1 FPLQSLWK
9 RVAHPQLFHKLRFAY
24 CVENGIS
31 LYACNYTPACRW
43 AFFFKATLDR
53 DKFYKYIHNSASTA
67 VAFTEVLLSKPRAA
81 LILLPVINHAGLMK
95 RLTSLPG

>member
-1 FPLQSLWK
+1 M
-9 RVAHPQLFHKLRFAY
+9 RVITPQPVAGL
-24 CVENGIS
+24 
-31 LYACNYTPACRW
+31 
-43 AFFFKATLDR
+43 FFKATLDG

-67 VAFTEVLLSKPRAA
+67 VALQKYCSKPRAA

>member
-1 FPLQSLWK
+1 MAYPFM
-9 RVAHPQLFHKLRFAY
+9 RVITPQPVAGL
-24 CVENGIS
+24 
-31 LYACNYTPACRW
+31 
-43 AFFFKATLDR
+43 FFFKATLDG

-67 VAFTEVLLSKPRAA
+67 VAFTEVLLSKSRAA

>member
-1 FPLQSLWK
+1 M
-9 RVAHPQLFHKLRFAY
+9 RVITPQPVAGL
-24 CVENGIS
+24 
-31 LYACNYTPACRW
+31 
-43 AFFFKATLDR
+43 FFFKATLDG

-67 VAFTEVLLSKPRAA
+67 VAVAFTEVLLSKSRAA

>member
-1 FPLQSLWK
+1 K
-9 RVAHPQLFHKLRFAY
+9 RAY
-24 CVENGIS
+24 CLKTQPATGETYPKSDLFNKA
-31 LYACNYTPACRW
+31 ACNYTPACRW
-43 AFFFKATLDR
+43 AFFFKATLDG

>member
-1 FPLQSLWK
+1 SAEFTIGEGELMAHDVPLGCAPDEYDDL
-9 RVAHPQLFHKLRFAY
+9 
-24 CVENGIS
+24 IS
-31 LYACNYTPACRW
+31 GTCSHLP
-43 AFFFKATLDR
+43 KATLDR